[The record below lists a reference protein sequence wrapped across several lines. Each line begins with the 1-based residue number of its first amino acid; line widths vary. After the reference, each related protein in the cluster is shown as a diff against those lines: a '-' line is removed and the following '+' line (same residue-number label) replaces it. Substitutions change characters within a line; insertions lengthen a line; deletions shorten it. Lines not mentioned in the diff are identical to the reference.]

1 MHAIISS
8 STRILTAILII
19 AGITAGC
26 NNQDER
32 GDSDVAIPVSVSEAS
47 YGPISEYLQT
57 TATVKAIRSG
67 DLVTRAEG
75 DYYLQTNPRTNQVF
89 ALGDEIRKGESL
101 IRLENREYELNIQL
115 ESVKLEKKIS
125 EQEYEKQKAL
135 YEKGG
140 VTLRELTN
148 AEKTYINAQDA
159 LEQARLNLNKLT
171 VVAPF
176 TGVITQLP
184 YYTQGTHIS
193 ANSTVGKIMS
203 YQELILEVNFP
214 EKVLNRIEPGQ
225 RVQVGHYSLEQE
237 ELEGKVTEIS
247 PAVDPETRMFDAKIR
262 VENQQRLLRP
272 GMFVKAHVMIEHKD
286 SVITLPR
293 EVILDRDDRQVVYIV
308 ERDRAR
314 ERRVITGIESDDR
327 VEIRD
332 GIKKDERVVT
342 DGYETLRDRSKVKV
356 LR

>member
-1 MHAIISS
+1 MSS

-57 TATVKAIRSG
+57 TGTVKAVRSG
-67 DLVTRAEG
+67 DLVTRVEG
-75 DYYLQTNPRTNQVF
+75 DYFLQTNPRTNQLY
-89 ALGDEIRKGESL
+89 ALGDEIRKGEPL
-101 IRLENREYELNIQL
+101 ITLQNREYELNIQL

-159 LEQARLNLNKLT
+159 LEKARLNLDKLSVT
-171 VVAPF
+171 APF
-176 TGVITQLP
+176 NGVITQLP

-193 ANSTVGKIMS
+193 TNATVGKIMS
-203 YQELILEVNFP
+203 YRELILEVSFP
-214 EKVLNRIEPGQ
+214 EKVLTRIEPGQ
-225 RVQVGHYSLEQE
+225 QVQVGHYSLEKE
-237 ELEGKVTEIS
+237 ELEGTVTEIS
-247 PAVDPETRMFDAKIR
+247 PAVDSETRMFDAKIR
-262 VENQQRLLRP
+262 VQNQQRLLRP
-272 GMFVKAHVMIEHKD
+272 GMFVKARVMIEHKD

-314 ERRVITGIESDDR
+314 ERRVVTGIESDER

>member
-1 MHAIISS
+1 MHASISS
-8 STRILTAILII
+8 TVRILMAILFV
-19 AGITAGC
+19 AGITTGC
-26 NNQDER
+26 NNQDEQS
-32 GDSDVAIPVSVSEAS
+32 DSDVSIPVSVSEAS
-47 YGPISEYLQT
+47 YSPISEYLQT
-57 TATVKAIRSG
+57 TGTVKAIRSS

-75 DYYLQTNPRTNQVF
+75 DYYLQTNPRTNQLY

-101 IRLENREYELNIQL
+101 VRLENREYELNIQL

-125 EQEYEKQKAL
+125 EQEYDKQKAL

-148 AEKTYINAQDA
+148 AEKTYINAQTA
-159 LEQARLNLNKLT
+159 LEQARLNLDKLS

-193 ANSTVGKIMS
+193 ANTTTGKLMQ
-203 YQELILEVNFP
+203 YRELILEVNFP
-214 EKVLNRIEPGQ
+214 EKVLNRVEPGQ
-225 RVQVGHYSLEQE
+225 QVRVSHYSLEE
-237 ELEGKVTEIS
+237 NELEGNVTEIS
-247 PAVDPETRMFDAKIR
+247 PAVDPDTRMFDAKIR
-262 VENQQRLLRP
+262 VQNQEGLLRP
-272 GMFVKAHVMIEHKD
+272 GMFAKAHVMIRHKD

-293 EVILDRDDRQVVYIV
+293 EVILDRDNRKIVYIV
-308 ERDRAR
+308 ESDRAR
-314 ERRVITGIESDDR
+314 ERRVITGIESGER

>member
-1 MHAIISS
+1 MHASISS
-8 STRILTAILII
+8 TVRILSAIVLL

-32 GDSDVAIPVSVSEAS
+32 GDSDVSIPVSVSEAS

-57 TATVKAIRSG
+57 TGTVKAVRSG
-67 DLVTRAEG
+67 NMVTRAEG
-75 DYYLQTNPRTNQVF
+75 DYYLQTNPRTNQLY
-89 ALGDEIRKGESL
+89 ALGDEIRKGEPL
-101 IRLENREYELNIQL
+101 LRIENREYELNIQL

-135 YEKGG
+135 HEKGG

-148 AEKTYINAQDA
+148 AEKTYINAQNA
-159 LEQARLNLNKLT
+159 LEQARLNLDKLT

-193 ANSTVGKIMS
+193 VNTTVGKIMQ
-203 YQELILEVNFP
+203 YRELILEVNFP
-214 EKVLNRIEPGQ
+214 EKVLNRIKPGQ
-225 RVQVGHYSLEQE
+225 DVRVSHYSLDQE
-237 ELEGKVTEIS
+237 ELEGRVTELS
-247 PAVDPETRMFDAKIR
+247 PAMDPETRMFDAKIR
-262 VENQQRLLRP
+262 VMNQERLLRP
-272 GMFVKAHVMIEHKD
+272 GMFVKAHVMIEHRD

-293 EVILDRDDRQVVYIV
+293 EVVLDRDDRKIVYVV

-314 ERRVITGIESDDR
+314 ERRVITGIESGER